1 MNTIVKDIYICFMIV
16 TDNKANKV
24 ENLFKKHHAGFV
36 LNQPCKGTVH
46 ERILN
51 LIGVS
56 NSQRS
61 IIQGMFSKTRLKE
74 LMEDAKQTFHLDEPG
89 HGILF
94 VKKARNILLGT
105 NSCTPESEE
114 EILSNKVLIT
124 AITNYGSSQEL
135 IDVARIN
142 GARGATILKGH
153 GTVSEDAQKFFG
165 FAIEPEKEMIL
176 IIVDKEIEEK
186 VMKSIYEAGQ
196 FEQASNGIVFSQELT
211 ATLGISG

>member
-1 MNTIVKDIYICFMIV
+1 MNILNKDLYVCYMIV
-16 TDNKANKV
+16 TDNKAMKV
-24 ENLFKKHHAGFV
+24 ENLFRKHHAGFV

-56 NSQRS
+56 NSDRS
-61 IIQGMFSKTRLKE
+61 FVQGMFTKKRLE
-74 LMEDAKQTFHLDEPG
+74 DVMEEAKNTFHLDQPG

-94 VKKARNILLGT
+94 VKKPRTTMIADN
-105 NSCTPESEE
+105 NCYPESEE
-114 EILSNKVLIT
+114 QNMTNQVLIT
-124 AITNYGSSQEL
+124 VITNYGETQQL

-165 FAIEPEKEMIL
+165 IAIEPEKEMIL
-176 IIVDKEIEEK
+176 MIVNKDIEEK
-186 VMKSIYEAGQ
+186 VMKAIHEAGK
-196 FEQASNGIVFSQELT
+196 FEQASNGIVFSQELSH
-211 ATLGISG
+211 TLGISS